1 MPELPPEEG
10 KRRDA
15 PAAEAPITALPPRPA
30 ARESWR
36 LADWVMLGY
45 GVVAGTLLLRWLAG
59 NLALQW
65 LLRQRR
71 TAPVHLAELFAEM
84 AAGKGCRLVVSERAG
99 APFSIGLFKKTV
111 VLPAALVSAIG
122 PAVRSRAGSEHAPGV
137 ASSTRSN
144 AVAVI
149 DSALKPSSTAPG
161 MP

>member
-1 MPELPPEEG
+1 AAGLCLFPAWLLIPVPLGQRAPVAQQAEAPAAAEPAERWEFVMPELPPEEG

-111 VLPAALVSAIG
+111 VLPAALVEA
-122 PAVRSRAGSEHAPGV
+122 A
-137 ASSTRSN
+137 
-144 AVAVI
+144 
-149 DSALKPSSTAPG
+149 
-161 MP
+161 